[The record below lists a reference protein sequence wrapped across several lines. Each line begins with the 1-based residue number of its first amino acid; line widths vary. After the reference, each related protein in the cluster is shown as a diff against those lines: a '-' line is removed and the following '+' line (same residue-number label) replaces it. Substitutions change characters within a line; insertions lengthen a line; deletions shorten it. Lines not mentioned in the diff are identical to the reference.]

1 MHRGLL
7 KRGADAADDLE
18 FEPYFSAFI
27 QRPDLPC
34 FGRPRSWR
42 AMGRKM
48 FDSKLARGSIVL
60 AATFV
65 AAVFW
70 SASASPAAA
79 DDVIRFG
86 APLPLTGPLAPEGI
100 KQQQGYDLWAEQA
113 NKAGGISVGGKKYK
127 VEIVYADYQSNTPR
141 AVQTT
146 EQMITQD
153 NINFLFG
160 AFGSGAAKAASTVS
174 EKYKVP
180 TMAAAASSSQVYD
193 QGYKYLFGTFT
204 PNDTLTTPLTQII
217 RSQAPDVKKV
227 AILARNDLFPLAIA
241 QEMEKSA
248 KANGFEVVY
257 FEKYAIGTL
266 DHSATLSQMKSLA
279 PQWIF
284 ITGYINDLLLV
295 RKQMVDQEMK
305 APVVTMIAGPAYQ
318 DFIEQAGATAENI
331 TSASWWHP
339 AEQYDGKDIFGTTS
353 NFVKLFHDRYKSDP
367 DYGQASAAVCG
378 ALFQMAIERA
388 GSLDRDKVRDELAKL
403 DVMTFWGPVK
413 FGPNGQIN
421 SLEPPV
427 FQIQGAKPIV
437 LFPSA
442 IKQGELKLG
451 VN

>member
-1 MHRGLL
+1 MLDR
-7 KRGADAADDLE
+7 RRNSPA
-18 FEPYFSAFI
+18 S
-27 QRPDLPC
+27 
-34 FGRPRSWR
+34 
-42 AMGRKM
+42 MGVWM
-48 FDSKLARGSIVL
+48 LGSKLIRCSVVL
-60 AATFV
+60 ST
-65 AAVFW
+65 AVMAIASW
-70 SASASPAAA
+70 SASGSQARAE
-79 DDVIRFG
+79 DVIRFG

-180 TMAAAASSSQVYD
+180 TIAAAASSSQVYD

-217 RSQAPDVKKV
+217 KAKAPDVKKV

-248 KANGFEVVY
+248 KANGLEVVY

-266 DHSATLSQMKSLA
+266 DHSATLSQIKSLD

-284 ITGYINDLLLV
+284 VTGYINDLLLV
-295 RKQMVDQEMK
+295 RKQMVDQELK

-318 DFIEQAGATAENI
+318 DFIESAGQTAENI

-339 AEQYDGKDIFGTTS
+339 AERYEGKDIFGTTE
-353 NFVKLFHDRYKSDP
+353 NFVKLFRDKYKSDP

-378 ALFQMAIERA
+378 ALFQIAIERA

-403 DVMTFWGPVK
+403 DVVTFWGPVK

-427 FQIQGAKPIV
+427 FQIQGSKPVV
-437 LFPSA
+437 LFPQA

>member
-1 MHRGLL
+1 ML
-7 KRGADAADDLE
+7 
-18 FEPYFSAFI
+18 Y
-27 QRPDLPC
+27 
-34 FGRPRSWR
+34 
-42 AMGRKM
+42 
-48 FDSKLARGSIVL
+48 SKLARFSTL
-60 AATFV
+60 AGTAMV
-65 AAVFW
+65 AAICW
-70 SASASPAAA
+70 SASASWAAA
-79 DDVIRFG
+79 DDIVRFG

-113 NKAGGISVGGKKYK
+113 NKAGGISIGGKKYK

-180 TMAAAASSSQVYD
+180 TIAAAASSSQVYD

-204 PNDTLTTPLTQII
+204 PNDTLTTPLTQMIK
-217 RSQAPDVKKV
+217 SQAPDVKKV

-284 ITGYINDLLLV
+284 VTGYINDLLLV
-295 RKQMVDQEMK
+295 RKQMVDQQMK

-318 DFIEQAGATAENI
+318 DFIESAGQSAENI

-339 AEQYDGKDIFGTTS
+339 AEEYAGKDIFGSTS
-353 NFVKLFHDRYKSDP
+353 NFVKLFRDKYKSEP
-367 DYGQASAAVCG
+367 DYGQASAALCG
-378 ALFQMAIERA
+378 SLFQIAIERA
-388 GSLDRDKVRDELAKL
+388 GSLDREKIRDELAKM
-403 DVMTFWGPVK
+403 DIVTFFGPVK

-437 LFPSA
+437 LFPQA